1 MKRAGIV
8 TTVIFFLKLM
18 KRCACGWGRRSMGG
32 SLRTTV
38 APIKSLAQD
47 KLLTENYHVHCTS
60 SKNDDEMCCPEV
72 CCFRFFAMK
81 ATSTTPNLLG
91 LHVPLSQ
98 LELPS
103 HQVDD
108 RVSLASSRHFKRP
121 RKTDIIKIKKER
133 KSPTNVVV
141 MNNPHLTS

>member
-1 MKRAGIV
+1 M
-8 TTVIFFLKLM
+8 
-18 KRCACGWGRRSMGG
+18 W
-32 SLRTTV
+32 
-38 APIKSLAQD
+38 KSAIQLQ
-47 KLLTENYHVHCTS
+47 LVRWFINYHVHCTS
-60 SKNDDEMCCPEV
+60 SKNDEEMCCPEV

-121 RKTDIIKIKKER
+121 RKRDIIKIRKER
-133 KSPTNVVV
+133 KSPTSVVV
-141 MNNPHLTS
+141 MNNPHLKPFRKVKKGGDTTCSETRFSNPV

>member
-1 MKRAGIV
+1 MMMKC
-8 TTVIFFLKLM
+8 KE
-18 KRCACGWGRRSMGG
+18 
-32 SLRTTV
+32 
-38 APIKSLAQD
+38 KSVNIIW
-47 KLLTENYHVHCTS
+47 K
-60 SKNDDEMCCPEV
+60 CCPEV

-81 ATSTTPNLLG
+81 TSSTFSTTPNLLR

-108 RVSLASSRHFKRP
+108 RVRLASSRHFKRP
-121 RKTDIIKIKKER
+121 RKTDIIKIRKER
-133 KSPTNVVV
+133 KSPTSVVV